1 MFCFCFV
8 VGGFFWGGGGGGG
21 GWGWGVTE
29 RKKDGRKK
37 GIHTDRKTDRKKEE
51 RDTLEWTE
59 TTREKGWG
67 GERGEGGGGRRRDG
81 EGVHVGVPI
90 CESYPHHII

>member
-1 MFCFCFV
+1 MCAFV
-8 VGGFFWGGGGGGG
+8 VLLSCGGVG
-21 GWGWGVTE
+21 GVTE
-29 RKKDGRKK
+29 GKKDGRKK

-67 GERGEGGGGRRRDG
+67 GEREEEEGGRRRRG
-81 EGVHVGVPI
+81 GRGYTSGWKGTPS
-90 CESYPHHII
+90 ESWGTHL